1 MFPGKQRQDIETMT
15 FKISFNTL
23 FALKMTLF
31 VVLTVLLLF
40 LLTVLLTKYASLPSN
55 FQEIENNRQKNRKYV
70 SKNCENSHG
79 QSYGMEPDIGKSNS
93 TRSRMAHQKNF
104 MNLMGIQSRGPM
116 PVMFTTFPCE
126 GNTNRRSRSCSDGNQ
141 ISTPKSQR
149 VMQRDEIITT
159 ASELIMDKEGC
170 PKDPGRRAS
179 ILTKCHSHYNISDV
193 TQLLNCR
200 ENGDNRRPSIILA
213 KNQTRRS
220 SSAAALRQKN

>member
-1 MFPGKQRQDIETMT
+1 MT

-40 LLTVLLTKYASLPSN
+40 LLTVLLTKYANLPSN
-55 FQEIENNRQKNRKYV
+55 FQEIENNRQKNRNYV
-70 SKNCENSHG
+70 SKNGEKSHG
-79 QSYGMEPDIGKSNS
+79 QSYGMEPDIGKTNS

-116 PVMFTTFPCE
+116 PVMYTTFTCE
-126 GNTNRRSRSCSDGNQ
+126 GYTNRRSRSCSDGNR
-141 ISTPKSQR
+141 TPKNQR
-149 VMQRDEIITT
+149 AMQRDEIITT

-179 ILTKCHSHYNISDV
+179 ILTKSHSHYNISDV

-200 ENGDNRRPSIILA
+200 KNGDNRRPSIILA
-213 KNQTRRS
+213 TNKMRRS
-220 SSAAALRQKN
+220 SSAMALRRKNQEEKTSESNRLSNN